1 MMTFVVFVYYRY
13 HMKNILRLTLVIA
26 LLTGNAFAQSGTI
39 KGVVADALTGE
50 TIIGANVRI
59 EGSSLGVATNLDG
72 TFELPQVEPGT
83 YKLLVSFISYKT
95 VGLEGVVVVPSRTTV
110 LDVKLEEDM
119 GNLGEVLVTA
129 ARETNT
135 QMAVISEIKRSLNV
149 VSGISAEQIRI
160 SQDRDAAQVM
170 SRVPGVTVVDN
181 RFIMV
186 RGVPERYNQVMI
198 NNAIAPSTE
207 VDRRTFSFD
216 LIPSSALDRMLV
228 FKSGS
233 PENPGDFAGGLI
245 KLYTKNA
252 VEDNFTTVEYG
263 IGIRSGTTFGKHL
276 QAQGSKTDMLG
287 FDSGLR
293 GLPSG
298 LPSSDAMQNSNR
310 FSEFRE
316 RAGKSFRNDFVA
328 NQSLAI
334 PDQRA
339 TITLGR
345 NFDLNGP
352 SYLSMVTSINISQ
365 SYQRYSRDFF
375 RYFTWED
382 PSQPILS
389 RFDYLDSS
397 YEKDNRVGIIS
408 NWTYKINAFNS
419 ISFKNLYNQIGE
431 NTTIVREGYDNIQFA
446 DNLRQNYMLGY
457 RSRAVYSGQ
466 LEGNH
471 SFPQNQSSLNW
482 VLGMN
487 YLGEKEP
494 DLRRFR
500 TVNFGTETEPQFSM
514 ILPPSSN
521 LFDTGRYWGEL
532 NEYSFSN
539 GVNFEKTLNN
549 TEGKI
554 KAGYL
559 VDYRNRSFNARY
571 FNYLFPGGANDPMI
585 GEQIRTLPLDEIF
598 APGNIRRS
606 NGLVVEEGTRP
617 VDSYDATNLLS
628 AGYVSIVYPVGK
640 LNISGGT
647 RLEYNDQRLF
657 ARNDLGPLTRVNAIF
672 SPLGFLNLDYGFTDN
687 TQLRF
692 GYGKTVNRPEFR
704 EIAPFQYYDFRLEAT
719 VIGNPDL
726 KVADLHNIDLRLET
740 YPRPGEMISFGV
752 FYKYFQNPIETQ
764 IFVQTEGPGF
774 GYRNAQSAYNVGA
787 EVEIRK
793 SFQGVF
799 ASSFLNNFNLNLN
812 ASLIQ
817 SQVDFG
823 PDADLAQDQKRPLQG
838 QSPYIIN
845 AGLVY
850 NDEAAGFQVGAAY
863 NIFGQRI
870 YAVGNYLFPTIFE
883 LPRHALD
890 LTISQRVGSK
900 LTIKGGL
907 QDVFNAQYRF
917 YENSS
922 FLTGSTK
929 INTEVD
935 NPIFQFRRGTLFT
948 TSVSYTF

>member
-1 MMTFVVFVYYRY
+1 
-13 HMKNILRLTLVIA
+13 MKNIILLFSA
-26 LLTGNAFAQSGTI
+26 LAFLTGNAFAQSGTI
-39 KGVVADALTGE
+39 KGVVADAQTGE

-59 EGSSLGVATNLDG
+59 EGSSLGVATDLDG
-72 TFELPQVEPGT
+72 SFELTRIEPGN
-83 YKLLVSFISYKT
+83 YKLIVSFISYKT
-95 VGLEGVVVVPSRTTV
+95 VGLEGVVVVPAKTTV

-135 QMAVISEIKRSLNV
+135 QIAVISEIKRSLNV

-233 PENPGDFAGGLI
+233 AENPGDFAGGLI

-252 VEDNFTTVEYG
+252 VEENFTTIDYG

-298 LPSSDAMQNSNR
+298 LPSSDVMQNSNR

-316 RAGKSFRNDFVA
+316 GVGKSFRNDFVA
-328 NQSLAI
+328 NQSFAI

-345 NFDLNGP
+345 NYDLGGP
-352 SYLSMVTSINISQ
+352 SYLSMVTSFNISQ
-365 SYQRYSRDFF
+365 SYQQYSRDFF

-382 PSQPILS
+382 PSQPILT

-397 YEKDNRVGIIS
+397 YEKDNRIGIIS
-408 NWTYKINAFNS
+408 NWTYKINAYNS

-431 NTTIVREGYDNIQFA
+431 NTTIIREGFDNIQFA
-446 DNLRQNYMLGY
+446 ENLRKNYMLGY

-482 VLGMN
+482 VVGMN
-487 YLGEKEP
+487 YLGENEP

-532 NEYSFSN
+532 SEYSVSN
-539 GVNFEKTLNN
+539 GVNYEKTINN
-549 TEGKI
+549 REGKI

-571 FNYLFPGGANDPMI
+571 FSYLYPGGANDPVI

-598 APGNIRRS
+598 APDNIRRN
-606 NGLVVEEGTRP
+606 NGLVIEEGTRP
-617 VDSYDATNLLS
+617 VDSYTANNLLS
-628 AGYVSIVYPVGK
+628 AGYLSIVYPVGK
-640 LNISGGT
+640 LNISGGA
-647 RLEYNDQRLF
+647 RMEYNIQKLTSS
-657 ARNDLGPLTRVNAIF
+657 NDAGLLIINNPIF

-719 VIGNPDL
+719 VQGNPDL
-726 KVADLHNIDLRLET
+726 KVADLHNVDLRIET
-740 YPRPGEMISFGV
+740 YSINISKILLKPKYLCRQKDLDSDIEMPKV
-752 FYKYFQNPIETQ
+752 
-764 IFVQTEGPGF
+764 
-774 GYRNAQSAYNVGA
+774 
-787 EVEIRK
+787 
-793 SFQGVF
+793 
-799 ASSFLNNFNLNLN
+799 
-812 ASLIQ
+812 
-817 SQVDFG
+817 
-823 PDADLAQDQKRPLQG
+823 
-838 QSPYIIN
+838 
-845 AGLVY
+845 
-850 NDEAAGFQVGAAY
+850 
-863 NIFGQRI
+863 
-870 YAVGNYLFPTIFE
+870 
-883 LPRHALD
+883 
-890 LTISQRVGSK
+890 LTILVQKSRSGNHFRGYLPV
-900 LTIKGGL
+900 
-907 QDVFNAQYRF
+907 VF
-917 YENSS
+917 
-922 FLTGSTK
+922 
-929 INTEVD
+929 
-935 NPIFQFRRGTLFT
+935 
-948 TSVSYTF
+948 